1 MNDRRLENSLK
12 VYRAMKDL
20 TQEELAGLAGITRAS
35 VNAIEAGRMVPSVL
49 LALKL
54 ATALDV
60 AVDDLFRLSGRDEAT
75 Q

>member
-1 MNDRRLENSLK
+1 MTGTS
-12 VYRAMKDL
+12 
-20 TQEELAGLAGITRAS
+20 T
-35 VNAIEAGRMVPSVL
+35 

-60 AVDDLFRLSGRDEAT
+60 AVDDLFRLSRSDEAA

>member
-1 MNDRRLENSLK
+1 
-12 VYRAMKDL
+12 
-20 TQEELAGLAGITRAS
+20 
-35 VNAIEAGRMVPSVL
+35 MVPSVL

-60 AVDDLFRLSGRDEAT
+60 AVDDLFRLSRSDEAA